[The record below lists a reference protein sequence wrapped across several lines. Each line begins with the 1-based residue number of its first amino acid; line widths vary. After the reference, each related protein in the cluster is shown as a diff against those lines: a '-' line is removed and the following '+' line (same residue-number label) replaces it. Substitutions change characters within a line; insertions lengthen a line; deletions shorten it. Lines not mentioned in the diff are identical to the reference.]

1 MDGGTRGQEDVG
13 EGDEQV
19 TSKHQRGNVK
29 ADANCTTVKGGV
41 RGKARLLLPRRK
53 SPGLCYDGLEHG
65 LEVVGVLREEL
76 REKVRTKR
84 LTS

>member
-29 ADANCTTVKGGV
+29 ADANCTTVKGGA

-53 SPGLCYDGLEHG
+53 SPGLCYDG